1 MKDLP
6 NYNVYSSDT
15 ADYMYKV
22 DINGNELVLNVAI
35 FSDDLILFEVKFDG
49 NVIKDY
55 VDIDSD
61 VIGNFTS
68 DKEKYDYL
76 LNKIISKIN
85 SKHPEVI
92 EYYSKQQKIKESIG
106 EKLVE
111 DGKYPS
117 LIVALESEKDAVL
130 TYETLI
136 DVENKADVPDE
147 EVIDLLNKIL
157 DDEKEHI
164 ALLSALSAKI
174 HSEYVAED
182 SQVTFDEIIDSTA
195 AEEEE
200 IE

>member
-6 NYNVYSSDT
+6 NYDVYNSDT
-15 ADYMYKV
+15 ADYMYKINV
-22 DINGNELVLNVAI
+22 NGNELTLDVSI
-35 FSDDLILFEVKFDG
+35 FTDDLVLFEVKFKD
-49 NVIKDY
+49 NVISGY
-55 VDIDSD
+55 INVDSD
-61 VIGNFTS
+61 VIEKFTS
-68 DKEKYDYL
+68 DKEKYDYIL
-76 LNKIISKIN
+76 DKIISKYPKIM
-85 SKHPEVI
+85 
-92 EYYSKQQKIKESIG
+92 EYVTNKKKIKESIG

-111 DGKYPS
+111 DGEYPS

-195 AEEEE
+195 AEEEME
-200 IE
+200 

>member
-6 NYNVYSSDT
+6 NYDIYNSDT
-15 ADYMYKV
+15 ADYMYKINV
-22 DINGNELVLNVAI
+22 NGNELTLDVSI
-35 FSDDLILFEVKFDG
+35 FTDDLVLFEVKFKD
-49 NVIKDY
+49 NVISGY
-55 VDIDSD
+55 INVDSD
-61 VIGNFTS
+61 VIEKFTS
-68 DKEKYDYL
+68 DKEKYDYIL
-76 LNKIISKIN
+76 DKIISKYPKIM
-85 SKHPEVI
+85 
-92 EYYSKQQKIKESIG
+92 EYVTNKKKIKESIG

-111 DGKYPS
+111 DGEYPS

-195 AEEEE
+195 AEEE

>member
-6 NYNVYSSDT
+6 NYDIYNSDT
-15 ADYMYKV
+15 ADYMYKINV
-22 DINGNELVLNVAI
+22 NGNELILDVSI
-35 FSDDLILFEVKFDG
+35 FTDDLVLFEVKFKD
-49 NVIKDY
+49 NVISGY
-55 VDIDSD
+55 INVDSD
-61 VIGNFTS
+61 VIEKFTS
-68 DKEKYDYL
+68 DKEKYDYIL
-76 LNKIISKIN
+76 DKIISKYPKIM
-85 SKHPEVI
+85 
-92 EYYSKQQKIKESIG
+92 EYVTNKKKIKESIG

-111 DGKYPS
+111 DGEYPS

-195 AEEEE
+195 AEEETE
-200 IE
+200 

>member
-6 NYNVYSSDT
+6 NYDVYNSDT
-15 ADYMYKV
+15 ADYMYKINV
-22 DINGNELVLNVAI
+22 NGNELTLDVSI
-35 FSDDLILFEVKFDG
+35 FTDDLVLFEVKFKD
-49 NVIKDY
+49 NVISGY
-55 VDIDSD
+55 INVDSD
-61 VIGNFTS
+61 VIEKFTS
-68 DKEKYDYL
+68 DKEKYDYI
-76 LNKIISKIN
+76 LNKIISKYPKIM
-85 SKHPEVI
+85 
-92 EYYSKQQKIKESIG
+92 EYVTNKKKIKESIG

-111 DGKYPS
+111 DGEYPS